1 MEYIIFI
8 HKNEN
13 SGPPG
18 GTEEEWDHFFA
29 VARESGFFQGGSA
42 IAQRTTIGSGDVAD
56 ITERIGGFMR
66 FDADSLEAL
75 DRSVETPS
83 HSRSWRHG
91 RNLRNAQDLT
101 RNHRNSTP
109 KNTVA
114 VFDVALAK
122 GMAIELAIQRTAD
135 NHLVVVH
142 DPTVDRTT
150 NGSGKIAAIY
160 DMI

>member
-56 ITERIGGFMR
+56 ITERIGGYMR
-66 FDADSLEAL
+66 FDADSLDAL
-75 DRSVETPS
+75 TDLLK
-83 HSRSWRHG
+83 RHP
-91 RNLRNAQDLT
+91 T
-101 RNHRNSTP
+101 
-109 KNTVA
+109 
-114 VFDVALAK
+114 
-122 GMAIELAIQRTAD
+122 
-135 NHLVVVH
+135 VVH
-142 DPTVDRTT
+142 GGTIEICEMPKT
-150 NGSGKIAAIY
+150 
-160 DMI
+160 

>member
-42 IAQRTTIGSGDVAD
+42 IAQRTIIGSGDVAD
-56 ITERIGGFMR
+56 ITERIGAFMR

-75 DRSVETPS
+75 TDLLK
-83 HSRSWRHG
+83 RHP
-91 RNLRNAQDLT
+91 T
-101 RNHRNSTP
+101 
-109 KNTVA
+109 
-114 VFDVALAK
+114 
-122 GMAIELAIQRTAD
+122 
-135 NHLVVVH
+135 VVH
-142 DPTVDRTT
+142 GGTVEICEMPKT
-150 NGSGKIAAIY
+150 
-160 DMI
+160 